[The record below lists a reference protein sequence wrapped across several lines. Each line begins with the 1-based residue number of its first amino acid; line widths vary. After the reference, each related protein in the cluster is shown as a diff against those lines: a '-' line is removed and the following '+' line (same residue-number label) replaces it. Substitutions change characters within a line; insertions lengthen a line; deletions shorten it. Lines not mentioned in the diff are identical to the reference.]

1 MELRR
6 CQLAS
11 PGSNIRMLEKGSQSV
26 ADEVFLDLEDSVAP
40 NAKVEARKTVVQAL
54 NEFDWSG
61 KVVCVRVNG
70 LDTKWFYGDL
80 IEIVEGGGEALH
92 TIMLPKANS
101 AADVYILDTLLTQ
114 IEENNGLDI
123 GAIGIEAQIETAMGM
138 VNVNEIAF
146 ASERLRCLIFGPGD
160 YSASVQARGLSIG
173 ASDNYPGHVWHY
185 AIHRIVVAARAA
197 EIQVIDGPYADYA
210 NLDGYRQSCEMALAL
225 GCDGKWAI
233 HPNQIDVAN
242 DVFTPSSGDIAKGR
256 RIVAEYSKA
265 LEEGKGAIAIDGEMV
280 DAATLKMAELVVEKA
295 EAAGL

>member
-11 PGSNIRMLEKGSQSV
+11 PGSNLRMLEKGSQSD

-40 NAKVEARKTVVQAL
+40 NAKVEARGTVVKAL

-80 IEIVEGGGEALH
+80 IEIVEGAGDSLS

-101 AADVYILDTLLTQ
+101 AADVYVLDTLLTQ
-114 IEENNGLDI
+114 IEENNGLEI
-123 GAIGIEAQIETAMGM
+123 GRIGIEAQIETALGM
-138 VNVNEIAF
+138 VNVNEVAF
-146 ASERLRCLIFGPGD
+146 ASERLKALIFGPGD

-173 ASDNYPGHVWHY
+173 AHENYPGHIWHY

-197 EIQVIDGPYADYA
+197 ELQAVDGPYADYA

-233 HPNQIDVAN
+233 HPDQIGVAN
-242 DVFTPSSGDIAKGR
+242 EVFTPSAEDIAKGR
-256 RIVAEYSKA
+256 RIVEEYTRA
-265 LEEGKGAIAIDGEMV
+265 LEEGKGAIAIDGDMV
-280 DAATLKMAELVVEKA
+280 DAATLKMAEVVVEKA